1 MDKQK
6 AACWLSKML
15 LRHYASRYIYTDVV
29 YIVGMRGMPRSFVYG
44 VVKAGIIPAVFLAML
59 LALALF
65 STIALSASDY
75 SETKVVIG
83 NCTNVL
89 RKEFGIDYEYVVK
102 VHVHNYT
109 VYVTFLE
116 GDNISER
123 GTIHYFAN
131 VFEALYRQC
140 GDLVEMRFHRDLVP
154 LDLRGVIEYTFICQ
168 ERGTLVMIINDPSKV
183 EKAEIFI
190 KAVLPLTSRNAD
202 KIAICATQGSASEA
216 FWTVIERDR
225 KTGLLTRLNEMLR
238 EKYRELNLSI
248 IGWVG
253 ADPFLG
259 AVVVPVMTSEH
270 VYNRV
275 ASLDRNLAKEIAEAM
290 AEALAETEF
299 PTRIVEVEIWPPT
312 SFELVP
318 QETPLISLPLVKL
331 REDNGTANQATL
343 NQSNTAST
351 ESMNETKTTTST
363 SSIYN
368 SFTHRSEQISNETKS
383 VREASTI
390 HPYSRVPEKN
400 AEPNASATTSSGSK
414 GVGIVLPVL
423 VPVLLA
429 IAVFAVLLARRWQG
443 D

>member
-1 MDKQK
+1 MSEYF
-6 AACWLSKML
+6 A
-15 LRHYASRYIYTDVV
+15 H
-29 YIVGMRGMPRSFVYG
+29 G
-44 VVKAGIIPAVFLAML
+44 VAEAGIILAFLV
-59 LALALF
+59 ALF
-65 STIALSASDY
+65 VPTLFSAIALSASNHSDP
-75 SETKVVIG
+75 EVVID

-89 RKEFGIDYEYVVK
+89 RNEFGIIYEYVVK
-102 VHVHNYT
+102 VHVRNYT
-109 VYVTFLE
+109 VYVTFHE
-116 GDNISER
+116 GGNISEK
-123 GTIHYFAN
+123 GAVHYFVN
-131 VFEALYRQC
+131 VFEALHKQC

-154 LDLRGVIEYTFICQ
+154 LDLRGIIEYIFMCQ
-168 ERGTLVMIINDPSKV
+168 EGGILVMIINDPSKV

-190 KAVLPLTSRNAD
+190 KAVLPLTGRNAD
-202 KIAICATQGSASEA
+202 KIAICATPGSASEA
-216 FWTVIERDR
+216 FWTLIEQDR
-225 KTGLLTRLNEMLR
+225 KTGLLTRLNETLR
-238 EKYRELNLSI
+238 EKYRKLNLSI

-259 AVVVPVMTSEH
+259 AVVIPVMTSEH
-270 VYNRV
+270 IYNRV
-275 ASLDRNLAKEIAEAM
+275 ASLDRNLAKEIAEAV

-331 REDNGTANQATL
+331 RKDNGTANQATL

-351 ESMNETKTTTST
+351 ESMNETKTTTAT

-383 VREASTI
+383 VKEASTI
-390 HPYSRVPEKN
+390 YPYSRVPEKN

-423 VPVLLA
+423 VLVLLA